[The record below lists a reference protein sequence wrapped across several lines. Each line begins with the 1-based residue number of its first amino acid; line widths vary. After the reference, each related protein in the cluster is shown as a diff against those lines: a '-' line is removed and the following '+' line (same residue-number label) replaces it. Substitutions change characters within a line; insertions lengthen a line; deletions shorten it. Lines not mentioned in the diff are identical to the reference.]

1 MVIVDRNESQVE
13 EIASMTLIKTFTH
26 LPKLFL
32 SEEQRCVALLK
43 VITLIKH

>member
-1 MVIVDRNESQVE
+1 MLE

-32 SEEQRCVALLK
+32 SEEQQCVVLLK
-43 VITLIKH
+43 AITLIKH